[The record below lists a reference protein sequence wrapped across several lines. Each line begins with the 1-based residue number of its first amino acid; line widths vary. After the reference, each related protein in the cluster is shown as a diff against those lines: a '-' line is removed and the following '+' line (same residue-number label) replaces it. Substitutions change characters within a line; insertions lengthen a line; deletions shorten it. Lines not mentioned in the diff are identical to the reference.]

1 MFEKF
6 LIDGWYCVAKKMDG
20 RWVVWLKTKSK
31 LEADL
36 FFKRLDPPFSLTS
49 RMTGFYGQA
58 SSVSNPLYRD
68 AQAQYNG
75 MINAMVGMARRC

>member
-31 LEADL
+31 LESDL
-36 FFKRLDPPFSLTS
+36 FYS
-49 RMTGFYGQA
+49 RISPSYVVMGAGRSAHFWE
-58 SSVSNPLYRD
+58 PLLSWED
-68 AQAQYNG
+68 
-75 MINAMVGMARRC
+75 